1 MRARWLAAVL
11 GTAVAIFSIGATNAW
26 AATEVGN
33 GCEGNNAASPF
44 PEISLTN
51 GPGDPLPAAIP
62 VSGVITQWKSRV
74 ITGVPQGELLQTL
87 EVFRP
92 TPTPKSYVLIGES
105 SPASIFSGSPNT
117 FPTRIPVHAG
127 DRLGLV
133 TAGGTINDTLSCA
146 TANTGDVMGLAAGTA
161 SLNSTLAFPTEAP
174 KAQVPVVATVE
185 PDVDG
190 DGFGD
195 QTQDACPQSAAFQIP
210 CPVVTFTANNIV
222 SKGSVL
228 VLVSTTTTAP
238 VTVSG
243 VVRLG
248 HGKVAKL
255 KAGSKTVEPGQIG
268 RFRLKF
274 SKKLK
279 ANLKEMSRGQLL
291 RLTVHVS
298 ATNVAGSVVNRSF
311 PVFLRGQG

>member
-1 MRARWLAAVL
+1 MRARWVAAVL

-33 GCEGNNAASPF
+33 GCEGNNATSPF

-62 VSGVITQWKSRV
+62 ASGVITQWKSRV
-74 ITGVPQGELLQTL
+74 VTGVPQGELLQAL
-87 EVFRP
+87 QVFRP
-92 TPTPKSYVLIGES
+92 TSTLKTYVLVGES

-127 DRLGLV
+127 DRLGLTTV
-133 TAGGTINDTLSCA
+133 GGTINETLFCS
-146 TANTGDVMGLAAGTA
+146 TTNTGDVMGTAASAA
-161 SLNSTLAFPTEAP
+161 SLNSMLAFPTETP

-195 QTQDACPQSAAFQIP
+195 ETQDACPQSAAFQIP
-210 CPVVTFTANNIV
+210 CPVVHFSANNIV

-243 VVRLG
+243 VARLG

-255 KAGSKTVEPGQIG
+255 KARGKTVEPGQIG
-268 RFRLKF
+268 HFRLKF
-274 SKKLK
+274 SKSLK
-279 ANLKEMSRGQLL
+279 AKLREMSTGQLL
-291 RLTVHVS
+291 NLTVSVS
-298 ATNVAGSVVNRSF
+298 ATNVAGAVVKRSF
-311 PVFLRGQG
+311 TVRLRGQG